1 MGRVGRTTKCGR
13 ALQLWGVSDEASKSN
28 MRRFATVAFVLS
40 TLSLSAACGTSFVSA
55 KSTGSPALIAEAH
68 SPAEVRAAVIRALS
82 EQRYTTEGETPGE
95 IRAKFE
101 RGNQRFRVRV
111 AYSATEY
118 AVHYTD
124 SVGYDVHPQAGGDT
138 LIESRYARLVE
149 KLKKAVE
156 RELRKPA
163 EAAAQREAEERQYQL
178 MLEQARSGVAPAP
191 APAPDSAASPVP
203 GIVGAAVG
211 AALPALVP
219 AAGGGPA
226 IEQNTSVKRSDQSLT
241 CTING
246 TSYACP
252 SKAAFDRCV
261 RLDPVE
267 CKRR

>member
-1 MGRVGRTTKCGR
+1 
-13 ALQLWGVSDEASKSN
+13 LWTVSVTASTSD
-28 MRRFATVAFVLS
+28 MRRVATAVFVIS
-40 TLSLSAACGTSFVSA
+40 TLGFSAACGTSFVSA
-55 KSTGSPALIAEAH
+55 KSTSAPALIAEAH

-82 EQRYTTEGETPGE
+82 DQRYTTEGETPGE
-95 IRAKFE
+95 IRARFE

-124 SVGYDVHPQAGGDT
+124 SVGYDVHPQQGGDT

-149 KLKKAVE
+149 KLKKSVE

-191 APAPDSAASPVP
+191 APAEPSPVP

-211 AALPALVP
+211 AAVPALVP
-219 AAGGGPA
+219 AAGGGA
-226 IEQNTSVKRSDQSLT
+226 TVEQNTSVKRSDQSLT

-252 SKAAFDRCV
+252 SQAAFDRCV
-261 RLDPVE
+261 RLDPTE

>member
-1 MGRVGRTTKCGR
+1 MHRV
-13 ALQLWGVSDEASKSN
+13 
-28 MRRFATVAFVLS
+28 ATAVFLLS
-40 TLSLSAACGTSFVSA
+40 SLSALAGCGTSFVSA
-55 KSTGSPALIAEAH
+55 KSTSAPALIAEAH

-95 IRAKFE
+95 IRARFE
-101 RGNQRFRVRV
+101 RGDQRFRVRV
-111 AYSATEY
+111 AYSETQY

-138 LIESRYARLVE
+138 LIESRYARLVD

-191 APAPDSAASPVP
+191 APASPVP
-203 GIVGAAVG
+203 GIVESAVG
-211 AALPALVP
+211 AAVPALVP
-219 AAGGGPA
+219 AAGGGTTV
-226 IEQNTSVKRSDQSLT
+226 EQNTTVKRSDQSLT

-252 SKAAFDRCV
+252 SQAAFDRCM
-261 RLDPVE
+261 RLDPGE

>member
-1 MGRVGRTTKCGR
+1 MNGRYTA
-13 ALQLWGVSDEASKSN
+13 ALLTAL
-28 MRRFATVAFVLS
+28 VAC
-40 TLSLSAACGTSFVSA
+40 SAACGTSFVSA
-55 KSTGSPALIAEAH
+55 KSTSSPALIAEAH

-82 EQRYTTEGETPGE
+82 EQRYTTEGEAPGE
-95 IRAKFE
+95 IRARFE
-101 RGNQRFRVRV
+101 RGDQRFRVRV
-111 AYSATEY
+111 AYSETQY

-124 SVGYDVHPQAGGDT
+124 SVGYEVHPQEGGDT
-138 LIESRYARLVE
+138 LIESRYARLVD

-178 MLEQARSGVAPAP
+178 MLEQARSGTAPAP
-191 APAPDSAASPVP
+191 APAAPASPVP
-203 GIVGAAVG
+203 GIVEAAVG
-211 AALPALVP
+211 AAVPALLPAS
-219 AAGGGPA
+219 GGGPA

-252 SKAAFDRCV
+252 SQAAFDRCV
-261 RLDPVE
+261 RLDPSE